1 MTSDGSRGAGLT
13 YKNIIK
19 KLVPFH
25 FKTMIH
31 AHIHTQFFTRIL
43 AYYMCVHGYIHAGI
57 IIIKQLLN
65 FKGDTRLPD
74 TTLIDGT

>member
-1 MTSDGSRGAGLT
+1 MFKRNGVDVES
-13 YKNIIK
+13 IIK
-19 KLVPFH
+19 KLVLFN
-25 FKTMIH
+25 FKTMIGPIH